1 MHSKSRSQI
10 HQTHTAK
17 EEEEEEVTE
26 VEKSTQ
32 TRIANPK
39 SPLIIISKLKKE
51 RDMTSKKIESA
62 SGG

>member
-17 EEEEEEVTE
+17 EEEEVTE

-62 SGG
+62 LGG

>member
-17 EEEEEEVTE
+17 EEEEEELTE

-62 SGG
+62 LGG

>member
-17 EEEEEEVTE
+17 EEEEEEVTA

-39 SPLIIISKLKKE
+39 SPLIIKSKLKKE

-62 SGG
+62 LGG

>member
-17 EEEEEEVTE
+17 EEEEEVTE

-32 TRIANPK
+32 TQIANPK

-62 SGG
+62 LGG

>member
-17 EEEEEEVTE
+17 EEEEEVTE

-62 SGG
+62 LGG

>member
-10 HQTHTAK
+10 HQTHIAK
-17 EEEEEEVTE
+17 EEEEVIV

-62 SGG
+62 LGG